1 MGALTAAYL
10 LSGYAASL
18 AEQVVSAAAGMG
30 LQGLSHP
37 GRQRALQVLAGHLAW
52 VWMAMRV
59 LRMRLAPF
67 LPPPLGRGSWMS
79 YRVRSL
85 WLPWA
90 ISGYFIS
97 LLAYNAVDQLNML
110 LLPPEDL
117 VSDSIVAQLVRPEE
131 SDMIAVGIGSIGP
144 CFTAPVFEEV
154 LYRGFLLP
162 ALTRFF
168 PLSVAVPL
176 HSFIFGLH
184 HHSLKGLLPLSA
196 LGLVWALAY
205 VASGNLIVP
214 IVIHAMWNAR
224 IFLSSLLLA

>member
-1 MGALTAAYL
+1 VRARRPHWFMFGLVHARHQLGPAGGGHAP
-10 LSGYAASL
+10 SP
-18 AEQVVSAAAGMG
+18 AAAPAHSGMVG
-30 LQGLSHP
+30 CFS
-37 GRQRALQVLAGHLAW
+37 AGEAAAAFSADLR
-52 VWMAMRV
+52 RV
-59 LRMRLAPF
+59 VPKPNELILRK
-67 LPPPLGRGSWMS
+67 
-79 YRVRSL
+79 
-85 WLPWA
+85 
-90 ISGYFIS
+90 
-97 LLAYNAVDQLNML
+97 LNML